1 MLITDRIITNKK
13 QLKKKCSPIKTEEIK
28 TIKNM
33 AEHFYFI
40 MEQNQGVG
48 LAAPQIGISKRFFI
62 MKYKEDNIIC
72 INPEIIYSSPI
83 IEIDSQ
89 EGCLSVSGKQFI
101 VKRASMITVKYIDLE
116 NNSIKKDLIGYDAII
131 FQHEFDHLDGILIS
145 DKGKEIIDIQR

>member
-13 QLKKKCSPIKTEEIK
+13 QLKKKCSLIKTEEIK

-40 MEQNQGVG
+40 MEQNQGIG

-89 EGCLSVSGKQFI
+89 EGCLSVPGKQFI
-101 VKRASMITVKYIDLE
+101 VKRSSMITVKYIDLE
-116 NNSIKKDLIGYDAII
+116 NNSIKKDLTGYDAII
-131 FQHEFDHLDGILIS
+131 CQHEFDHLDGILIS
-145 DKGKEIIDIQR
+145 DKGKEIIDI